1 MNTNPIPEGCHS
13 ITPYLTVANAA
24 KLITFLKE
32 AFDAVERARI
42 LRPDGTV
49 LHGQV
54 KIGDSLLMIGEP
66 QGQWKPRPSTLYYV
80 TDVDAIYKRAIKAG
94 AVSVIE
100 PAHMFYGDRSACVK
114 DPGENDWWIATRVES
129 PTEAEIQERATA
141 FFQQKAKS

>member
-1 MNTNPIPEGCHS
+1 
-13 ITPYLTVANAA
+13 
-24 KLITFLKE
+24 
-32 AFDAVERARI
+32 
-42 LRPDGTV
+42 
-49 LHGQV
+49 
-54 KIGDSLLMIGEP
+54 
-66 QGQWKPRPSTLYYV
+66 V